1 METTNAEFAR
11 EVYANS
17 LSVAQIAPI
26 IEAEKF
32 SQYADTAEYDF
43 CERMARIYGCVPK
56 NGDEWNLMK
65 FLVTI
70 YHYGTV
76 QGVRDE
82 RKKRGR
88 YTR

>member
-17 LSVAQIAPI
+17 LSV
-26 IEAEKF
+26 EAEKF

-65 FLVTI
+65 FLVTL